1 MLILSST
8 SALISVTTGS
18 AGAVSVH
25 ASYLDNNAGTI
36 TPTGL
41 NTASITG
48 ATTTTVVGSPGA
60 SVQRNINTLIILNTS
75 ASVANLIT
83 VNQNDGTNTNKIYSS
98 TLQPGEMCEFVYGQ
112 GWRTFDVS
120 GELKVTAANPVSAY
134 PQVRIVASGTT
145 DAGPASM
152 AAGNC
157 LILWNSATVGAK
169 TSTIPTSAG
178 TNNRLTII
186 DFAQTAQTNAITAT
200 PATGSITG
208 NNEVYT
214 KGGAQTW
221 VDTSLGW
228 VAEV

>member
-1 MLILSST
+1 VLILSST
-8 SALISVTTGS
+8 SALVSVTTGS

-48 ATTTTVVGSPGA
+48 ATTTTVVPSPGA
-60 SVQRNINTLIILNTS
+60 GVQRNINTLIILNTS

-83 VNQNDGTNTNKIYSS
+83 VNLNDGTNTNKIYSS

-112 GWRTFDVS
+112 GWRTFDTS
-120 GELKVTAANPVSAY
+120 GELKVTAANPVSSY
-134 PQVRIVASGTT
+134 PQVRIVSSGTT
-145 DAGPASM
+145 DAGPTSM

-157 LILWNSATVGAK
+157 LILWNSATAGAK
-169 TSTIPTSAG
+169 TSTIPTAAG
-178 TNNRLTII
+178 SNNRLTII

-200 PATGSITG
+200 PATGAITG
-208 NNEVYT
+208 NTKVAT